1 MKELIPVLIAVA
13 FLPPWAAALVPL
25 EVPHHPGE
33 AAEPP
38 LEVPGGCGGSE
49 EVKDESHGLILSGS
63 EAGAEVLVSS
73 SDASGTVVEF
83 LLRGLSVE
91 ERAVGNEAFS
101 VLSIPEGATTTEI
114 GRPELPVMR
123 AMIAVPGGAAVRATI
138 LEASC
143 STYPGFRVLPFQP
156 PEVDGLSGDRGL
168 LIDDELYS
176 QDGFYP
182 EGLVEVGP
190 PGIWRDLVVVELQAN
205 PVAFNP
211 ATGELRVYDR
221 ILVRIDYEGGTLEA
235 ETAEPKFA
243 RMYRDVI
250 SNYDLLAV
258 EVRDPEPSGGEVD
271 LPADVGIDGPES
283 PEMVKY
289 LSIRHAGQTSYEAI
303 SPLLEWREARGVPVL
318 SCYFPPSS
326 TPSAEEVKEVVA
338 SVYAA
343 HPELEYLLIVGDI
356 GRLPWRPNWDPSA
369 SFSSYFPGMTI
380 PSDYWYACVAGS
392 DLYPEVAVGRISANS
407 DSEVSQQV
415 AKILAYEM
423 GAGAEGWTSK
433 VLLVAH
439 AQEAPVKYQGCK
451 EAIRTAPYERPFS
464 FATAYGAPPS
474 SGGDG
479 ATNADVLAA
488 AASGI
493 GIVNYR
499 GHGSYTS
506 WGPDWN
512 SAGEE
517 FETDD
522 AHAVAGVA
530 FPAVLSIACYNAA
543 LDQSGEGLAEAF
555 VKDDGSAVAFLGAAR
570 PSWTEPN
577 HDFDR
582 YLFDAMGNEG
592 ISDLGWVVNDAQVE
606 VMAKYGSS
614 SYATDNLKMYLL
626 LGDPALQVGPRPPNG
641 PPGTPERPAG
651 PTSVRAGTTYSY
663 STSSSDADGDRVKYT
678 FNWGDGTLSETE
690 FLDSGAAA
698 SLPHR
703 WEAAGTRAVRVKA
716 EDLGAASG
724 WSDPLEVTIFPG
736 TRRGSG
742 TRRSPD
748 V

>member
-49 EVKDESHGLILSGS
+49 EVKDESHCLILSGS

-156 PEVDGLSGDRGL
+156 PEVDGFSGDRGL

-258 EVRDPEPSGGEVD
+258 EVRDPEPSGG
-271 LPADVGIDGPES
+271 
-283 PEMVKY
+283 
-289 LSIRHAGQTSYEAI
+289 R
-303 SPLLEWREARGVPVL
+303 
-318 SCYFPPSS
+318 
-326 TPSAEEVKEVVA
+326 
-338 SVYAA
+338 
-343 HPELEYLLIVGDI
+343 
-356 GRLPWRPNWDPSA
+356 
-369 SFSSYFPGMTI
+369 
-380 PSDYWYACVAGS
+380 
-392 DLYPEVAVGRISANS
+392 
-407 DSEVSQQV
+407 
-415 AKILAYEM
+415 
-423 GAGAEGWTSK
+423 
-433 VLLVAH
+433 
-439 AQEAPVKYQGCK
+439 
-451 EAIRTAPYERPFS
+451 
-464 FATAYGAPPS
+464 
-474 SGGDG
+474 
-479 ATNADVLAA
+479 
-488 AASGI
+488 
-493 GIVNYR
+493 
-499 GHGSYTS
+499 
-506 WGPDWN
+506 
-512 SAGEE
+512 
-517 FETDD
+517 
-522 AHAVAGVA
+522 
-530 FPAVLSIACYNAA
+530 
-543 LDQSGEGLAEAF
+543 
-555 VKDDGSAVAFLGAAR
+555 
-570 PSWTEPN
+570 
-577 HDFDR
+577 
-582 YLFDAMGNEG
+582 
-592 ISDLGWVVNDAQVE
+592 
-606 VMAKYGSS
+606 
-614 SYATDNLKMYLL
+614 
-626 LGDPALQVGPRPPNG
+626 
-641 PPGTPERPAG
+641 
-651 PTSVRAGTTYSY
+651 
-663 STSSSDADGDRVKYT
+663 STSPRT
-678 FNWGDGTLSETE
+678 WGSTVRR
-690 FLDSGAAA
+690 A
-698 SLPHR
+698 PR
-703 WEAAGTRAVRVKA
+703 W
-716 EDLGAASG
+716 
-724 WSDPLEVTIFPG
+724 
-736 TRRGSG
+736 
-742 TRRSPD
+742 
-748 V
+748 

>member
-1 MKELIPVLIAVA
+1 VKELIPVLIAVA

-38 LEVPGGCGGSE
+38 LEVPGGGGGSE

-156 PEVDGLSGDRGL
+156 PEVDGFSGDRGL
-168 LIDDELYS
+168 LINDELYS

-182 EGLVEVGP
+182 RGWWRWGP
-190 PGIWRDLVVVELQAN
+190 PGSGGTWWWWSSRQT
-205 PVAFNP
+205 PWPSHP

-439 AQEAPVKYQGCK
+439 AQEAPGKYQGCK
-451 EAIRTAPYERPFS
+451 EALRTAPYERPS
-464 FATAYGAPPS
+464 PLPPP
-474 SGGDG
+474 
-479 ATNADVLAA
+479 TERLPPAA
-488 AASGI
+488 A
-493 GIVNYR
+493 
-499 GHGSYTS
+499 
-506 WGPDWN
+506 
-512 SAGEE
+512 
-517 FETDD
+517 
-522 AHAVAGVA
+522 
-530 FPAVLSIACYNAA
+530 
-543 LDQSGEGLAEAF
+543 
-555 VKDDGSAVAFLGAAR
+555 
-570 PSWTEPN
+570 TEPPTPT
-577 HDFDR
+577 
-582 YLFDAMGNEG
+582 
-592 ISDLGWVVNDAQVE
+592 
-606 VMAKYGSS
+606 SS
-614 SYATDNLKMYLL
+614 
-626 LGDPALQVGPRPPNG
+626 PPRPPASGSSTTGDTGATPAGGRTGTVPGRSSGPTTPTPWLGSPFLRSSASPATTPPSTSPGRASPRPSSRTTALPSPFWGRRG
-641 PPGTPERPAG
+641 PPGRSRTTTSTDTSSTPWETRAY
-651 PTSVRAGTTYSY
+651 PTSAGS
-663 STSSSDADGDRVKYT
+663 
-678 FNWGDGTLSETE
+678 
-690 FLDSGAAA
+690 
-698 SLPHR
+698 
-703 WEAAGTRAVRVKA
+703 
-716 EDLGAASG
+716 
-724 WSDPLEVTIFPG
+724 
-736 TRRGSG
+736 
-742 TRRSPD
+742 
-748 V
+748 